1 MVHRTAGPPGA
12 RASLTTTV
20 RVVESS
26 ATEQRLAEARAFVA
40 ARSTRGE
47 EVLLVGASRGAVD
60 DLARSIAS
68 EAGAT
73 LGLHRFS
80 VTQLAARLAA
90 PSLAGQGLAPS
101 TALGSEAVAARAVFE
116 AARGNG
122 LAYFGPVAKSP
133 GFPRALTRTIQ
144 EVRLA
149 GLGAPAIGRLP
160 LGGCDLSTLLEAF
173 DEQFTAA
180 SATDRATLF
189 ATAAAAL
196 GELKLRPAGTPGGA
210 ATASTPALVLLD
222 VPFESAVEGAF
233 LNALIASAP
242 GVLITV
248 PFGDVQTLDALAS
261 LGF

>member
-1 MVHRTAGPPGA
+1 MARRKTASPIGNLFP
-12 RASLTTTV
+12 SSTI
-20 RVVESS
+20 RVLESS
-26 ATEQRLAEARAFVA
+26 ATEQRVAEARAFIA
-40 ARSTRGE
+40 ARAAAGD

-101 TALGSEAVAARAVFE
+101 TSLGSEAVAARAVFE
-116 AARGNG
+116 AARANS
-122 LAYFGPVAKSP
+122 LTYFGPVAKSP

-149 GLGAPAIGRLP
+149 GLGAPAIGRLA
-160 LGGCDLSTLLEAF
+160 LGGRDLSTLLEAF
-173 DEQFTAA
+173 DEQFSAA
-180 SATDRATLF
+180 SSTDRATLF

-196 GELKLRPAGTPGGA
+196 AEPKLRP
-210 ATASTPALVLLD
+210 TATPALVLLD

-242 GVLITV
+242 AVLITV
-248 PFGDVQTLDALAS
+248 PFGDVQTLDALAF
-261 LGF
+261 LG